1 MARNVRL
8 QVKAG
13 EVKLEGD
20 AFQVLLGASWGMTLV
35 HLLVRFLT
43 WRSRRR
49 RQRHAYRSLRRHL

>member
-1 MARNVRL
+1 VRL
-8 QVKAG
+8 QAKAG

>member
-8 QVKAG
+8 QAKAG

-20 AFQVLLGASWGMTLV
+20 TFQVLLGASWVWTTV
-35 HLLVRFLT
+35 LLIVRLLT

-49 RQRHAYRSLRRHL
+49 RQRNAYRSLRRHL

>member
-8 QVKAG
+8 QAKAG

-20 AFQVLLGASWGMTLV
+20 TFQVLLGASWVWTTV
-35 HLLVRFLT
+35 LLIVRLLT